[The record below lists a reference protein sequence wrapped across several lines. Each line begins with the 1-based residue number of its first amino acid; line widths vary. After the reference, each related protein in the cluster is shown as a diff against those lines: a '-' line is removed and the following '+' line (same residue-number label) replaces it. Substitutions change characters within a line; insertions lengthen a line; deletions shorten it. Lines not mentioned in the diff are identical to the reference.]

1 MNYQTSEGNIF
12 QEKPSLIVDQL
23 AKPKVNLPLDVTTE
37 LRQYT
42 KFYITKGPD
51 FFRVECCCEDLLP
64 EYNIYGEMP
73 DGDKKLLFT
82 CARHYIFCNCCGCLE
97 CCPECCQGCGIYF
110 GYCGYLFTD
119 IIVYQMDYKRNN
131 RGFYTQGL
139 SIPKGCYFCPRSTI
153 SNFSISV
160 SFL

>member
-73 DGDKKLLFT
+73 DGDKKLLFILNV
-82 CARHYIFCNCCGCLE
+82 AKDAVFILVVVA
-97 CCPECCQGCGIYF
+97 IYSQ
-110 GYCGYLFTD
+110 
-119 IIVYQMDYKRNN
+119 I
-131 RGFYTQGL
+131 
-139 SIPKGCYFCPRSTI
+139 
-153 SNFSISV
+153 
-160 SFL
+160 